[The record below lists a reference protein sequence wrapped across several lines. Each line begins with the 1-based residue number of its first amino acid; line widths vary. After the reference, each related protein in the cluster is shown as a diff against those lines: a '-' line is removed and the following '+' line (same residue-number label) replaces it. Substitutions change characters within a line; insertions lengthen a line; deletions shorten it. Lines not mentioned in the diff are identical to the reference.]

1 MFSGVKNK
9 YRIRNSQIDK
19 LFTIICKGFFEML
32 KISNHFYR
40 LNDKKCFKTFYILY
54 ILIS

>member
-9 YRIRNSQIDK
+9 YRIINSQIDK
-19 LFTIICKGFFEML
+19 LLTIIGKGFLEML

-40 LNDKKCFKTFYILY
+40 LNDKNCFKNFYILY
-54 ILIS
+54 KLIS